1 MVAVIE
7 QKSSPMEE
15 SSKNRKHNEID
26 ERQKQ
31 LSAVGFQRQIHQHRR
46 FLTLMDDNIYNC
58 ELCGVQ
64 IALLQIVTSNTNDQ
78 EQFKVCG
85 TCLKEYIDQEA
96 AKK

>member
-7 QKSSPMEE
+7 QKQKNPPMKE
-15 SSKNRKHNEID
+15 HY
-26 ERQKQ
+26 
-31 LSAVGFQRQIHQHRR
+31 R
-46 FLTLMDDNIYNC
+46 FIPVMDDNIYNC
-58 ELCGVQ
+58 ELCGVR
-64 IALLQIVTSNTNDQ
+64 IALLQIVNSATNDQ